1 MKSGTGLVAIPS
13 CFGSGGSVCV
23 CVYAVCTDYSNDHVA
38 VKKKTGKKKE
48 NPHLYYI
55 TRYLHFELG
64 SKQQHF
70 RFSHHFCREN
80 PFRPELAGSATN
92 TQKVNKSK
100 LNSTLSLSWMFVFLA
115 DDFLLWDLFKCLSH
129 MIGLQIVYQTRGCQ
143 QCSSALSVS
152 LCLSV
157 LCVVRIDFSS
167 LPNPPPPTSLFE
179 CVQHSVLS
187 PSLSV
192 MYIYSVCRLSSHL
205 SLYLNSLAEA
215 PMFAGLLL
223 KLYSSTTLAIQL

>member
-1 MKSGTGLVAIPS
+1 
-13 CFGSGGSVCV
+13 
-23 CVYAVCTDYSNDHVA
+23 
-38 VKKKTGKKKE
+38 
-48 NPHLYYI
+48 
-55 TRYLHFELG
+55 
-64 SKQQHF
+64 
-70 RFSHHFCREN
+70 
-80 PFRPELAGSATN
+80 
-92 TQKVNKSK
+92 
-100 LNSTLSLSWMFVFLA
+100 MFVFLA
-115 DDFLLWDLFKCLSH
+115 DDFLLWDLFKCLCH

-223 KLYSSTTLAIQL
+223 RLYSIVLRRPFNYNWTPKWFASHSIELAKHNGKQVFPFFFYFLGGGLNIINNVCDAVRFKRKRFVFAVDIFLFFPSSRDSMHGQKIRANIFTVWLYIVNQTGNVYIYTHTDA